1 VPERILQHD
10 LRFVDLV
17 FDVYGNLENRYNENR
32 FLALCREILIS
43 EIAEISERTG
53 GNFSLFAARFASG
66 TTVFG
71 RLASRYLRAPH
82 VSVCMLTVSL
92 NHFES
97 RTNQSL
103 YSFLFFNKYLLFD
116 YHIYNSDYCQ
126 HELILNLF

>member
-1 VPERILQHD
+1 MPERILQHD

-32 FLALCREILIS
+32 FLALCQEILIS

-82 VSVCMLTVSL
+82 VSVCMLTAST

-97 RTNQSL
+97 RTTKL
-103 YSFLFFNKYLLFD
+103 
-116 YHIYNSDYCQ
+116 
-126 HELILNLF
+126 